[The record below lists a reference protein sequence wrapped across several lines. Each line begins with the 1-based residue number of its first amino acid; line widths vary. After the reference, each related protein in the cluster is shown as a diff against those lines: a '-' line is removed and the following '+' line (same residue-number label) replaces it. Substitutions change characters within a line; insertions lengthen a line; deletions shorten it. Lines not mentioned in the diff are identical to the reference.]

1 MKWEQEDIVEYLV
14 NDYCRH
20 FENREKYLKN
30 DNQVDADWE
39 AAVTDYIFSLLK
51 TITQGSDN
59 DVATMLDEKLEGVFV
74 FDPQDNPK
82 FYKVKVNKDYFAAQ
96 DIYYCSI
103 EDLYGSFT
111 EEEIDFLNEDEILDI
126 NSYSNEV
133 YIPKGTRMTYLGSDP
148 TASGW
153 PTFSIHGFE
162 FDFAGDPFKLKEA

>member
-20 FENREKYLKN
+20 FKNREKYLRN

-59 DVATMLDEKLEGVFV
+59 DVVTMLDEKLEGVFV

-82 FYKVKVNKDYFAAQ
+82 FYKVEVNKDYFAAQ

-103 EDLYGSFT
+103 NDLEGTFDEEDIDILA
-111 EEEIDFLNEDEILDI
+111 EEVLDI
-126 NSYSNEV
+126 NPYLGEV